1 MAYADWTFEQNAG
14 GTNSAQLYSGG
25 FPAPTASAGN
35 YARALNTVGGN
46 NAYAAFYPS
55 NPVFTGVPSTKAIR
69 VQAMVRVNFPPT
81 GYMQIAL
88 FAKSA
93 LNSNLSG
100 YGLIRAG
107 NSIIFQAGNLNAGGA
122 TTLENALSD
131 TWVNLRMSVYSIGV
145 NVDRIICE
153 KETSIGSNVWTSTF
167 GLASGDITVDGNLTP
182 SRYMPWGG
190 TRKNGI
196 GSFVHPSSF
205 QPPNGGYIDMLSVSL
220 ADV

>member
-1 MAYADWTFEQNAG
+1 MAYADWTFEQNKG
-14 GTNSAQLYSGG
+14 GVNSAQLYSGG
-25 FPAPTASAGN
+25 FPAPIVSAGN
-35 YARALNTVGGN
+35 YARSLNTVGGN
-46 NAYAAFYPS
+46 DAYAAFYPS

-69 VQAMVRVNFPPT
+69 IQSLINISSPT
-81 GYMQIAL
+81 GYMMIAL
-88 FAKSA
+88 FAKSD

-131 TWVNLRMSVYSIGV
+131 TWVNLRMSVYPIGA

-153 KETSIGSNVWTSTF
+153 KETSLGSNTWTSTF
-167 GLASGDITVDGNLTP
+167 GLASGDITIDGGLTP

-190 TRKNGI
+190 TRKNGV
-196 GSFVHPSSF
+196 GSFVNPSSF
-205 QPPNGGYIDMLSVSL
+205 QPPNAGYIDLMSVSL